1 LKTGISMSRPQIMLD
16 ASPKPETLTLP
27 AAKSRAREREIRDRT
42 LQARFCKRFL
52 SAEHEFSL
60 QVDFDAEP
68 GFTILF
74 GPSGAGK
81 TTLLDCLA
89 GLATP
94 DRGRMAV
101 NNRVL
106 FNAEAGLNLPV
117 AKRQIGYVFQDLALF
132 PHLNVEQNVAYGLA
146 HLSRTARQQR
156 ALAVLDALRIAH
168 LSQRKPAQISGG
180 ERQRVALARALVTD
194 PSVLLLDEPLAALDA
209 RTKSGILDDLRQWN
223 QAHRIPTLYV
233 THSREEVFA
242 LGERVLFLDN
252 GQIIAQG
259 TPHQILS
266 APQHE
271 TVAQL
276 AGFENIFDARV
287 EALHAERGTMTC
299 RLATSGTDS
308 IEHAKLELETPLVRA
323 EVGTQLRVGIRAG
336 DILLAIVPPVGLSAR
351 NIIAG
356 RLVSL
361 EQRDVIVRAGIDCG
375 VKMEVHLTLAAR
387 DALQLHPGRDVWLVI
402 KTHSCHLMAN

>member
-1 LKTGISMSRPQIMLD
+1 MSRPQIIED
-16 ASPKPETLTLP
+16 DSAKPETSALP
-27 AAKSRAREREIRDRT
+27 ASESGAREREIIDRT
-42 LQARFCKRFL
+42 LQARFRKRLL
-52 SAEHEFSL
+52 SAEQEFSL
-60 QVDFDAEP
+60 QVDFVAQP

-81 TTLLDCLA
+81 TTLLDCIA

-94 DRGRMAV
+94 DAGRIAA

-106 FNAEAGLNLPV
+106 FDAEAGLNLPV
-117 AKRQIGYVFQDLALF
+117 AKRQVGYVFQDLALF
-132 PHLNVEQNVAYGLA
+132 PHLDAEQNVAYGLA
-146 HLSRTARQQR
+146 HLSRAARQQR
-156 ALAVLDALRIAH
+156 ALAVLDAMRIAH
-168 LSQRKPAQISGG
+168 LSQRRPAEISGG

-194 PSVLLLDEPLAALDA
+194 PSALLLDEPLAALDA
-209 RTKSGILDDLRQWN
+209 RTKSAILDDLRRWN

-242 LGERVLFLDN
+242 LGERVLFLDK
-252 GQIIAQG
+252 GRIIAQG

-308 IEHAKLELETPLVRA
+308 AKLELETPLVRA

-336 DILLAIVPPVGLSAR
+336 DILLAVVPPVGLSAR

-361 EQRDVIVRAGIDCG
+361 EQRDVIVRARIDCG
-375 VKMEVHLTLAAR
+375 VEMEVHLTLAAR
-387 DALQLHPGRDVWLVI
+387 DALQLHPGREVWLVI

>member
-1 LKTGISMSRPQIMLD
+1 MNRPQIIED
-16 ASPKPETLTLP
+16 GSAKPETSPLP
-27 AAKSRAREREIRDRT
+27 ASESGAREREIIDRT
-42 LQARFCKRFL
+42 LQARFRKRLL
-52 SAEHEFSL
+52 SAEQEFSL
-60 QVDFDAEP
+60 QVDFVAEP

-81 TTLLDCLA
+81 TTLLDCIA

-94 DRGRMAV
+94 DAGRIAA
-101 NNRVL
+101 NHRVL
-106 FNAEAGLNLPV
+106 FDAEAGLNLPV
-117 AKRQIGYVFQDLALF
+117 AKRQVGYVFQDLALF
-132 PHLNVEQNVAYGLA
+132 PHLSAEQNVAYGLA
-146 HLSRTARQQR
+146 HLSRAARRQR

-168 LSQRKPAQISGG
+168 LSQRRPAEISGG

-209 RTKSGILDDLRQWN
+209 RTKSAILDDLRQWN

-242 LGERVLFLDN
+242 LGERVLFLNN

-308 IEHAKLELETPLVRA
+308 AKLELETPLVRA

-336 DILLAIVPPVGLSAR
+336 DILLAVVPPVGLSAR

-361 EQRDVIVRAGIDCG
+361 EQRDVIVRARIDCG
-375 VKMEVHLTLAAR
+375 VEMEVHLTLAAR